1 MCRRDTCGALVGR
14 AYLNGATNETYSD
27 AFGFIDAVE
36 ESINTTASILT
47 SVTYLT
53 SVYVFQ
59 SDEADK

>member
-1 MCRRDTCGALVGR
+1 MATVT
-14 AYLNGATNETYSD
+14 YLNGATNETYSD